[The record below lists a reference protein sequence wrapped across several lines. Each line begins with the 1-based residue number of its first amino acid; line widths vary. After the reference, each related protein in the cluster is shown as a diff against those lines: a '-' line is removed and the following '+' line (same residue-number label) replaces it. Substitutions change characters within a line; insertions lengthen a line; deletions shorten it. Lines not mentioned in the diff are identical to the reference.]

1 MPHQPDASRRIP
13 VVAGFGAVSIDDIMY
28 VAETFDAGKGRVLQ
42 REYTYGGNIST
53 ALAAVVSLGGEARYL
68 GFLPDPV
75 EWSAVYD
82 DLTSHGIDHTRATQ
96 AHGHP
101 PIRSAI
107 IVPPD
112 GDRFI
117 AFDDNTPVGI
127 DPDRDLSE
135 VTSAD
140 AVLVDSYAATAG
152 LPAIL
157 AARAAG
163 VPVIGDLERVGLPG
177 TEELHQAVSHLVVPM
192 TYALTVTAI
201 TEPEA
206 AIDALWNDDRQAIVI
221 TDGHHGSWYSDRAD
235 RVVHHQPA
243 FAVKVVD
250 TNGAGDVFHGAY
262 SLAIA
267 SGMTVGEAVR
277 RSSAAAAVSATGVGG
292 RGRLPTDASVSALLL
307 AADSS

>member
-28 VAETFDAGKGRVLQ
+28 VAETFDAGKGRVLR

-53 ALAAVVSLGGEARYL
+53 ALVAVVSLGGEARYL

-82 DLTSHGIDHTRATQ
+82 DLTAHGIDITRATQ

-127 DPDRDLSE
+127 DPDRDLCE

-140 AVLVDSYAATAG
+140 AVLVDSYAVTAG

-157 AARAAG
+157 AARTAG

-177 TEELHQAVSHLVVPM
+177 TKELHEAVSHLVSPM
-192 TYALTVTAI
+192 TYALAITAI

-206 AIDALWNDDRQAIVI
+206 AIDALWNDDREAIVL
-221 TDGHHGSWYSDRAD
+221 TDGHHGSWYADRAD

-243 FAVKVVD
+243 FAVNVVD

-262 SLAIA
+262 ALAIA
-267 SGMTVGEAVR
+267 SGTSVGEAVR

-292 RGRLPTDASVSALLL
+292 RGRLPTHVSVEALLL
-307 AADSS
+307 AADRS